1 MGERKGRG
9 QASLHKAPSQIHK
22 GNGRLCHRHCVPKKG
37 TKGKAEPDRGDFTGI
52 LKGKRKWVIVLLN
65 TTGIA
70 QYKCV
75 KCGRRLKRFTK
86 VRQDVSRKLSYTRL
100 ELRHIKC

>member
-1 MGERKGRG
+1 M
-9 QASLHKAPSQIHK
+9 
-22 GNGRLCHRHCVPKKG
+22 
-37 TKGKAEPDRGDFTGI
+37 
-52 LKGKRKWVIVLLN
+52 IVLLN